1 MNSWSTCGR
10 SPLVDYCFRFDL
22 PRCFRTRASSVF
34 RCSGVNFSQRIF
46 AKPEASGFFVAGFF
60 GGPQRARAAARINSL
75 RCSGDTLAQRFF
87 APLRPPSLCL
97 LLLTDFFERN
107 PKV

>member
-1 MNSWSTCGR
+1 MDFWSTCGR

-22 PRCFRTRASSVF
+22 PRCLRTRANSDF
-34 RCSGVNFSQRIF
+34 RCSGVNLSQRIF
-46 AKPEASGFFVAGFF
+46 ANPDASGFFAAGCF

-75 RCSGDTLAQRFF
+75 RSCGEILAQRFF
-87 APLRPPSLCL
+87 APLRPPSLW
-97 LLLTDFFERN
+97 LLLTDFFEGN